1 MDLYYKKDYN
11 TSIPSSISNKI
22 EYHKNHYYD
31 SFGRRNQYIL
41 YKNNTELLN
50 NTYSFKTRYND
61 DTYTSLQ
68 VKKETF
74 KINNTNYE
82 RDYTLDSLVR
92 VTSITDT
99 TFGSHTYTYNN
110 LGYLLSDDNKILDYD
125 SNGNIKDYGT
135 NHYDYDTSSR
145 LVSYNNNPIEYDT
158 VHKFLMKTFNGYT
171 YFYEG
176 KRLVR
181 VTKNDKIIRYT
192 YDLEGLIIKKEVE
205 VNNTTIT
212 TTNYYYD
219 NRKLVKE
226 VCGNNI
232 IDYFYDENNQLYGYK
247 ENNTIYFYIRDV
259 LNNIIGIIDN
269 TGTIVSKFDYDA
281 FGNIINQ
288 TGSVI
293 SNFRYKGYYYD
304 TDIELYYLKS
314 RFYNPVLLRF
324 ITPDSIEY
332 LDSSSVIGLNLYA
345 YCGNDP
351 VNMVDEEGNSGI
363 LACLIIGAVA
373 GGSGW
378 FCCCHLC

>member
-1 MDLYYKKDYN
+1 MDLYYKKEYK

-31 SFGRRNQYIL
+31 SFGWRNQYIL
-41 YKNNTELLN
+41 YKNTTELLK

-82 RDYTLDSLVR
+82 RNYTLDSLGR

-99 TFGSHTYTYNN
+99 TFGSHTYTYDNM
-110 LGYLLSDDNKILDYD
+110 GYLSKDDNKELDYD

-135 NHYDYDTSSR
+135 NHYAYDNSSR

-181 VTKNDKIIRYT
+181 VTKNNKIIRYT

-205 VNNTTIT
+205 VNNTTTT

-232 IDYFYDENNQLYGYK
+232 IDYSHHRNN
-247 ENNTIYFYIRDV
+247 
-259 LNNIIGIIDN
+259 
-269 TGTIVSKFDYDA
+269 
-281 FGNIINQ
+281 
-288 TGSVI
+288 
-293 SNFRYKGYYYD
+293 
-304 TDIELYYLKS
+304 
-314 RFYNPVLLRF
+314 
-324 ITPDSIEY
+324 
-332 LDSSSVIGLNLYA
+332 
-345 YCGNDP
+345 
-351 VNMVDEEGNSGI
+351 
-363 LACLIIGAVA
+363 
-373 GGSGW
+373 
-378 FCCCHLC
+378 

>member
-1 MDLYYKKDYN
+1 MIFDVYYKRDYN

-31 SFGRRNQYIL
+31 SFGRRDQYIL
-41 YKNNTELLN
+41 YKNNTELLK

-82 RDYTLDSLVR
+82 RNYTLDSLGR

-99 TFGSHTYTYNN
+99 AFGSHTYTYNN
-110 LGYLLSDDNKILDYD
+110 LGYLLSDDNKILEYD

-158 VHKFLMKTFNGYT
+158 VHKFLMTKFNGYE
-171 YFYEG
+171 YSYQG
-176 KRLVR
+176 KRLVT
-181 VTKNDKIIRYT
+181 VTKNNKTINYT

-205 VNNTTIT
+205 VNNTTT

-226 VCGNNI
+226 VCGNTTI
-232 IDYFYDENNQLYGYK
+232 SYFYDENNQIYGYK
-247 ENNTIYFYIRDV
+247 KNNAIYFYIRDV

-269 TGTIVSKFDYDA
+269 SGVIVSKFDYDA

-293 SNFRYKGYYYD
+293 SNFRYKGYYCD
-304 TDIELYYLKS
+304 TDREL
-314 RFYNPVLLRF
+314 
-324 ITPDSIEY
+324 
-332 LDSSSVIGLNLYA
+332 
-345 YCGNDP
+345 
-351 VNMVDEEGNSGI
+351 
-363 LACLIIGAVA
+363 
-373 GGSGW
+373 
-378 FCCCHLC
+378 

>member
-345 YCGNDP
+345 YCGNDS